1 MVSSPSVLA
10 TALMLVSVSAAAP
23 AKWTCIPKYTAPM
36 KGANDGNIECWLNNS
51 KDCLT
56 GQNCA
61 ALVAS
66 NAEPKAPLVCGCKH
80 LAVWGSTGYNNPRHW
95 CNAAKAALGATPTN
109 EACTSAPTP
118 VPTPT
123 LETTPTPTTTPI
135 SKWSCVNGFS
145 FPMKIA
151 SDDNIECWSNNG
163 RECYV
168 SANCAAV
175 ASSNTKPPTTLVCG
189 CKLLALLGYT
199 GYNDPNHWCNAGK
212 TALGAS
218 PPNEV
223 CTSVPTTTIATPIP
237 STTPIPQW
245 TCVKGLASP
254 MKIASDGNIECWS
267 NDGKNCAW
275 NVNCD
280 ALVASNTEP
289 KAPLV
294 CGCKHLAVWG
304 STGYN
309 NATHWCNMAKAALG
323 A

>member
-1 MVSSPSVLA
+1 
-10 TALMLVSVSAAAP
+10 
-23 AKWTCIPKYTAPM
+23 
-36 KGANDGNIECWLNNS
+36 
-51 KDCLT
+51 
-56 GQNCA
+56 
-61 ALVAS
+61 
-66 NAEPKAPLVCGCKH
+66 
-80 LAVWGSTGYNNPRHW
+80 
-95 CNAAKAALGATPTN
+95 ATPTN

-123 LETTPTPTTTPI
+123 LETTSTPTTTPI

-151 SDDNIECWSNNG
+151 SDGNIECWSNNG

-245 TCVKGLASP
+245 TCIKGLASP

-323 A
+323 ASPTNEACTVAPTPAKVLNMAAAAPTAPNNTLLVFASMLTGAGLALAAVALNNYRRRIPSTKEERQTML